1 MDAIPE
7 RRSVLAGK
15 ALELPETVWRSA
27 SALRDRDRGMRPA
40 KCQEGLSF
48 IADILRIPGVL
59 GTIFR
64 LGEARGKRNSIA
76 SRPADSQNGERLGL
90 VALELAA
97 LPSLLNL
104 ISKAAETQVEIRTG
118 GERASDDKEFVPH
131 FSAES

>member
-1 MDAIPE
+1 
-7 RRSVLAGK
+7 
-15 ALELPETVWRSA
+15 
-27 SALRDRDRGMRPA
+27 MRPA

>member
-104 ISKAAETQVEIRTG
+104 ILQRGGNALKTAASS
-118 GERASDDKEFVPH
+118 GERRLNQDGRRARQR
-131 FSAES
+131 